1 MRVSNIPIDELKPF
15 TKNPKK
21 HPEKQLRML
30 KKSMQEFGWTNPIL
44 VAEDN
49 MVVAGHARLQAA
61 TELGFTEVPVIKL
74 DLPYEKAVAYVIA
87 DNRLAELAETDT
99 ELLASLLQEVV
110 DIPDFDIEAVGF
122 EMQDIDEMMEE
133 LNPKEIIE
141 DDVPEVP
148 EEAVTVRGDIWELG
162 RHRLMC
168 GDSTSDDC
176 VGKLMCGALANLIV
190 TDPPYNVGYTGKTED
205 ALKIEND
212 SMSDSDF
219 YDFLLS
225 AYLQMYNH
233 SDDGAGIYVFHA
245 DMEGINF
252 RKAMIDTGYKL
263 SQCCVWIKNTMVL
276 GRQDYHWQHE
286 PILVGW
292 KPTASHNWYS
302 DRKQT
307 TVWNF
312 DRPTASRDHPTS
324 KPVELI
330 SYPIKNSSKVNDI
343 VLDIFGGSGSTL
355 IACEQTNRTCYMM
368 ELDPHYCDV
377 IIQRYV
383 NLTGNT
389 NLIRNGE
396 PYTWQAVNQ

>member
-148 EEAVTVRGDIWELG
+148 EEAVTVRGDIWVLG

-168 GDSTSDDC
+168 GDSTSKED
-176 VGKLMCGALANLIV
+176 VERLMNGDKADMV
-190 TDPPYNVGYTGKTED
+190 FTDPPYGMKYGGGRTDKFDMIIGDDVDPTQFYRCIPRVSEMYIWGRVENWQHLHDKPRDVIVWKKNNFGLGKGYRGQYEVCFYFGD
-205 ALKIEND
+205 FNG
-212 SMSDSDF
+212 SDSDVWEV
-219 YDFLLS
+219 DK
-225 AYLQMYNH
+225 
-233 SDDGAGIYVFHA
+233 DIKYV
-245 DMEGINF
+245 
-252 RKAMIDTGYKL
+252 
-263 SQCCVWIKNTMVL
+263 
-276 GRQDYHWQHE
+276 
-286 PILVGW
+286 
-292 KPTASHNWYS
+292 
-302 DRKQT
+302 
-307 TVWNF
+307 
-312 DRPTASRDHPTS
+312 HPTQ
-324 KPVELI
+324 KPVELCARAI
-330 SYPIKNSSKVNDI
+330 RNSNPHV
-343 VLDIFGGSGSTL
+343 VLDLFGGSGSTL